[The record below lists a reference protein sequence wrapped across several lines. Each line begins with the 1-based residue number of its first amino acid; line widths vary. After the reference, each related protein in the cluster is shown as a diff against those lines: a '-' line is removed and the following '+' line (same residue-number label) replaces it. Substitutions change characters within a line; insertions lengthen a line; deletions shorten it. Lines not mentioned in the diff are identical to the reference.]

1 MMVTLRPGI
10 LLCRSRAVGLEVC
23 WWPQTHTLEESFAT
37 GSAPALESHLLGRNR
52 LEKSLPLLP
61 AVREEPG
68 CPNQPEQ
75 STRPEQAEN
84 ERWWALQD
92 SNLRPPPCKGDALAA
107 APSAQPPSPYPVRH
121 ALTTCQT
128 FPVRSRRVQLID
140 FRRRGWQRR
149 RAHPQQP
156 PTGRNRPV
164 DGRDDKQPVTNGTQF
179 LPDHRHFPGR
189 QVMGPSRASRHR
201 CQTNLCGAAAA
212 RPRAGPGSATE
223 AARILPGTW
232 SDCTLRRRRT
242 G

>member
-1 MMVTLRPGI
+1 
-10 LLCRSRAVGLEVC
+10 
-23 WWPQTHTLEESFAT
+23 
-37 GSAPALESHLLGRNR
+37 
-52 LEKSLPLLP
+52 
-61 AVREEPG
+61 
-68 CPNQPEQ
+68 
-75 STRPEQAEN
+75 
-84 ERWWALQD
+84 
-92 SNLRPPPCKGDALAA
+92 
-107 APSAQPPSPYPVRH
+107 
-121 ALTTCQT
+121 LTTCQT
-128 FPVRSRRVQLID
+128 FPVRSRGVQLID

-179 LPDHRHFPGR
+179 LPDRRHFPGR

-201 CQTNLCGAAAA
+201 CQTNLCGASAA

-232 SDCTLRRRRT
+232 SDCTLGRRRT